1 MPQSIA
7 YRLPLISLIPE
18 MTVKY
23 DEKVY
28 RITHSHRQEE
38 GGQDLGNDGQ
48 LGTGQGKQTDGAEQ
62 RENNRQQGE
71 DHPGD
76 PTKQ

>member
-7 YRLPLISLIPE
+7 YRLPLIALIPE

-23 DEKVY
+23 DEKVS
-28 RITHSHRQEE
+28 RIPYPNSQEE
-38 GGQDLGNDGQ
+38 EGKDLGNDGQ

-71 DHPGD
+71 VHPGD

>member
-1 MPQSIA
+1 
-7 YRLPLISLIPE
+7 

-48 LGTGQGKQTDGAEQ
+48 LGTGHGKQTDGAEQ